1 MTRIFSIGYLSTIY
15 FFLYLPIVVLV
26 VFSFNA
32 SMHSGLWHG
41 FTLDWYR
48 QLWQDSDLQNIA
60 LHSITISLLASS
72 FATSIGT
79 LGAFALFR
87 YQFLGKKLLN
97 AIIFMMIV
105 IPDLVLAVALLILF
119 HAAHFSLG
127 FTTLLLAHITFCLP
141 FVIVTL
147 LGRMSGTNPFLFEAA
162 KDLGATDRVIFQ
174 KIVLPLMLPGIIA
187 GWLLSFTLSF
197 DDVII
202 SSFVTGPDYQ
212 ILPLYIF
219 SQVKLGVTPEINA
232 LCSIILVVTIAMA
245 VVSQVFM
252 KKKAG

>member
-1 MTRIFSIGYLSTIY
+1 MGRILSNGFLSLIYL
-15 FFLYLPIVVLV
+15 FLYLPIIVLV

-32 SMHSGLWHG
+32 SLHSGLWHG
-41 FTLDWYR
+41 ATLDWYR
-48 QLWQDSDLQNIA
+48 QLLQDEDLQVIA
-60 LHSITISLLASS
+60 VHSLSISLLASS
-72 FATSIGT
+72 VATIIGT

-87 YQFLGKKLLN
+87 YQFFGKKLLN
-97 AIIFMMIV
+97 AIIFMMII

-119 HAAHFSLG
+119 HAMHISLG

-141 FVIVTL
+141 FVVVTL
-147 LGRMSGTNPFLFEAA
+147 ISRMSDTNPYLFEAA

-174 KIVLPLMLPGIIA
+174 KIILPLMIPGVIA
-187 GWLLSFTLSF
+187 AWLLSFTLSF

-202 SSFVTGPDYQ
+202 SSFVTGPDFQ

-232 LCSIILVVTIAMA
+232 LCSVILLLTIGMA
-245 VVSQVFM
+245 VVSQFLLR
-252 KKKAG
+252 KKA